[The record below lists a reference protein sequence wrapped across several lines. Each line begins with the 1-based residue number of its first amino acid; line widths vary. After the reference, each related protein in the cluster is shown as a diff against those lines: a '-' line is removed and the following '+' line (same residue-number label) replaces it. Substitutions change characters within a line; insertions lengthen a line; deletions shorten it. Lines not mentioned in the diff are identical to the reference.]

1 MLIDRLQVKSV
12 LEQLPDDL
20 SCKDIEAIWIELA
33 LERSNGRRNLA
44 AKMLNVSETKIKNAI
59 NNYKLEANLCSVGR
73 PRKVM

>member
-1 MLIDRLQVKSV
+1 MIDRVKVKEV
-12 LEQLPDDL
+12 LEQLPDAL

-59 NNYKLEANLCSVGR
+59 NNYKLQTNLCSVGR